1 MSWRYREATLTE
13 MLSDPIVRS
22 LMKADRV
29 DPMGLEANLRYV
41 AMQMTE
47 RGNRHECSCLVPHDQ
62 PEDLASRLSTR

>member
-1 MSWRYREATLTE
+1 MNWHYHEPALTE
-13 MLSDPIVRS
+13 LLSDPIVRS

-29 DPMGLEANLRYV
+29 DPKGLEANLRYM